1 MTIVLPKH
9 DENGNR
15 QTFRPV
21 SEKTSLLGHF
31 DEGNLEEITGKNQI
45 LAIYGQWV
53 KNKVESESK
62 GKSKGKSE
70 SKN

>member
-45 LAIYGQWV
+45 LAIYGQ
-53 KNKVESESK
+53 
-62 GKSKGKSE
+62 
-70 SKN
+70 

>member
-31 DEGNLEEITGKNQI
+31 DEGNLEEITGK
-45 LAIYGQWV
+45 IYF
-53 KNKVESESK
+53 SFFLFFYLIH
-62 GKSKGKSE
+62 
-70 SKN
+70 

>member
-31 DEGNLEEITGKNQI
+31 DEGNLEEITGKKSDSGY
-45 LAIYGQWV
+45 LWT
-53 KNKVESESK
+53 
-62 GKSKGKSE
+62 KSKK
-70 SKN
+70 